1 MSKKI
6 KPNRYKPEGESM
18 KSDSGSSIDFC
29 IKFIMTVVCISILS
43 LASIFMYDFMT
54 QSDFFNIKKI
64 EISGTDRIVKEDILK
79 LADLN
84 CDKNIFGLNL
94 FTIEKRIASHP
105 WIQSADVK
113 RRPSFVL
120 SIFIIEQ
127 KPLAIVKIKN
137 LAGILI
143 NTHGQPFKEYNPLK
157 DPLKNLPVITGLT
170 LTNTNNQYMF
180 NGTLFNSIMNFLQTG
195 ESGSVRQIK
204 GDNDTGI
211 TIEAND
217 IYNRLFSYEKKTI
230 QIKLGF
236 DNFKAKLK
244 KAKKISEYI
253 DKNFPTRTICAM
265 DLFNIEKVFIK
276 TKLADALHNNLEKG
290 V

>member
-1 MSKKI
+1 
-6 KPNRYKPEGESM
+6 M

-113 RRPSFVL
+113 RCPSFVL

-143 NTHGQPFKEYNPLK
+143 NTHGQPFKE
-157 DPLKNLPVITGLT
+157 
-170 LTNTNNQYMF
+170 
-180 NGTLFNSIMNFLQTG
+180 
-195 ESGSVRQIK
+195 
-204 GDNDTGI
+204 
-211 TIEAND
+211 
-217 IYNRLFSYEKKTI
+217 
-230 QIKLGF
+230 
-236 DNFKAKLK
+236 
-244 KAKKISEYI
+244 
-253 DKNFPTRTICAM
+253 
-265 DLFNIEKVFIK
+265 
-276 TKLADALHNNLEKG
+276 
-290 V
+290 